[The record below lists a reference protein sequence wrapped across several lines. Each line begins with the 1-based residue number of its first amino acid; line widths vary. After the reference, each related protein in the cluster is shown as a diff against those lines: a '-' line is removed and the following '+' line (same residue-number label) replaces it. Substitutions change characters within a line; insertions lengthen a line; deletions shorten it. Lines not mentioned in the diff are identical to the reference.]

1 VEAADKVMRITDTEF
16 LFDRVRVHYTCKR
29 PWGVPDEYAVME
41 VRYDSLDTLPSPPP
55 VTCGPNECREVW
67 EESVYIRTHHATVSF
82 HFAEWEETD
91 DFRMQALI
99 GGPYLGKLNAVAADC
114 IVSED
119 LPRAIPRLAAS
130 AVVEQPVE
138 AVGELVTA

>member
-16 LFDRVRVHYTCKR
+16 LFDRVRVHYNCNR

-41 VRYDSLDTLPSPPP
+41 VLYVSLDTLPSPPP
-55 VTCGPNECREVW
+55 LTCGPGEIGEVW
-67 EESVYIRTHHATVSF
+67 EESVYIRTHDATVSF

-99 GGPYLGKLNAVAADC
+99 GGPYLGKLETVAEDH
-114 IVSED
+114 IGSEE
-119 LPRAIPRLAAS
+119 LPRAIPHLAAS
-130 AVVEQPVE
+130 AVVEQLLE
-138 AVGELVTA
+138 AVGELVTT